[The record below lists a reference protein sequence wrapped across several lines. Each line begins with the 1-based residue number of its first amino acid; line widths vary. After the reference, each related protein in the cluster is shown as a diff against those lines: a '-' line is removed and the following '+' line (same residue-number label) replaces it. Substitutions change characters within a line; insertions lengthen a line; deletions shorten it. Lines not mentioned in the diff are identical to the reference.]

1 MNLVIIPSDKTIGIG
16 TTIITGISTD
26 MSWIP
31 SDVHAVHW
39 DGSKGQIEYN
49 DGKQSAIINSL
60 GIYSQAEETLNKR
73 FDLCC
78 FLTCTDLFR
87 ISNWIDEGIEFLTKN
102 QDYESFFVA
111 NKTHKNYWE
120 YDLNKEKYSRLA
132 KWMSVYSSRQVRKPI
147 FREDTGL
154 TCISRSTLWKEKKR
168 IGDFNKIVEDDRF
181 ETSIDIH
188 SSFDLFLA
196 NTVFDWMKENKPE
209 NLPPMPERI

>member
-1 MNLVIIPSDKTIGIG
+1 MNLNQKVHDQYVSITQKT
-16 TTIITGISTD
+16 STKVYY
-26 MSWIP
+26 SNQYYHSKVYCWIKNKTP
-31 SDVHAVHW
+31 IDILV
-39 DGSKGQIEYN
+39 GSANFSSAGLDN
-49 DGKQSAIINSL
+49 DYQ
-60 GIYSQAEETLNKR
+60 
-73 FDLCC
+73 
-78 FLTCTDLFR
+78 
-87 ISNWIDEGIEFLTKN
+87 EFLTKN

-154 TCISRSTLWKEKKR
+154 TCISRSTLWKEKKG